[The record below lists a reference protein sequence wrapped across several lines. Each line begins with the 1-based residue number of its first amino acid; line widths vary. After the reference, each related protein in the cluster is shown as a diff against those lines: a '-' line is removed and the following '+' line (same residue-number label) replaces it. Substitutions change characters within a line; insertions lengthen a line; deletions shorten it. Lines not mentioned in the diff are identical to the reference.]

1 MQRRTL
7 LATIVK
13 LFSAGAGVLLALPP
27 IRFITGA
34 LGEREDALWRTV
46 LNKRDATFAEEVVL
60 VRFNR
65 VIRDG
70 WLTQTVEEFVWVR
83 KKQDQTFDVFDV
95 HCTHLGCTVNW
106 NGEASQFE
114 CPCHGGKFDSDGK
127 RIAGPPPRPLDV
139 YETKVEGNALQ
150 IGRLRKR
157 T

>member
-1 MQRRTL
+1 MKRRTL

-13 LFSAGAGVLLALPP
+13 LFSLGAGTLLALPP
-27 IRFITGA
+27 IRFIIGA
-34 LGEREDALWRTV
+34 LSERENSLWRTV
-46 LNKRDATFAEEVVL
+46 LTTRDAAFAEEVVL

-70 WLTQTVEEFVWVR
+70 WLTRTVEEFVWVR

-95 HCTHLGCTVNW
+95 HCTHLGCAVNW
-106 NGEASQFE
+106 NGGARQFE

-127 RIAGPPPRPLDV
+127 RIAGPPPRPLDL
-139 YETKVEGNALQ
+139 YETRVERDALQ